1 MDIVNM
7 RKGKKR
13 KVLREIR
20 EFHSPSSGIFFMTGE
35 ILVRKKSD
43 YQLIEIIANERFGNI
58 LFLDGLVQTTEKDEF
73 YYHEMLVHPAFV
85 CSPQARRVL
94 IIGGGDGG
102 ALREVL
108 RYPVDQAYL
117 VEIDGMVIE
126 AAKKYFPWLEPGL
139 KDNRSRLLVDD
150 GAEFLKQNK
159 QPFDIIIVDSSEPI
173 GPSAVLHQEEFY
185 LSLQR
190 NISENG
196 VIVMQAGSPFYHLDQ
211 IREISQKLKKIFSI
225 VRFYTGPVPTYPGGY
240 WSYVFLSNGS
250 DPLKSDGKPAAGLK
264 YFSREIHK
272 RAFALPEFF
281 NHAIRND
288 Q

>member
-1 MDIVNM
+1 MDFVNM

-20 EFHSPSSGIFFMTGE
+20 EFHSPTSGIFFMTGE
-35 ILVRKKSD
+35 ILLRKKSD
-43 YQLIEIIANERFGNI
+43 YQLIEIIANEQFGNI

-85 CSPQARRVL
+85 CSPQAQRVL

-108 RYPVDQAYL
+108 RYPIEEAYL

-126 AAKKYFPWLEPGL
+126 AAKKYFPWLETVL
-139 KDNRSRLLVDD
+139 KDNRSRLLVAD
-150 GAEFLKQNK
+150 GAEFLKRNE

-173 GPSAVLHQEEFY
+173 GPSAVLHQEHFY
-185 LSLQR
+185 LSLK
-190 NISENG
+190 NSISEDG

-211 IREISQKLKKIFSI
+211 IREISQKLKKIFKI
-225 VRFYTGPVPTYPGGY
+225 VRFYLGPVPTYPGGY
-240 WSYVFLSNGS
+240 WSYVFLSNRI
-250 DPLKSDGKPAAGLK
+250 DPLKSDGQAAPGLK

-272 RAFALPEFF
+272 AAFVLPEFF
-281 NHAIRND
+281 GHAIRD
-288 Q
+288 

>member
-1 MDIVNM
+1 MDVVNM
-7 RKGKKR
+7 RKEKKR

-20 EFHSPSSGIFFMTGE
+20 EFHSSSSGIFFMTGE
-35 ILVRKKSD
+35 ILLRKKSD
-43 YQLIEIIANERFGNI
+43 YQLIEIITNEQFGNI

-85 CSPQARRVL
+85 SNPQASRVL

-102 ALREVL
+102 VLREVL
-108 RYPVDQAYL
+108 RYSVEEAYL

-126 AAKKYFPWLEPGL
+126 AAKKYFPWLEPAL
-139 KDNRSRLLVDD
+139 QDNRSRLLVDD

-185 LSLQR
+185 LSLKT

-211 IREISQKLKKIFSI
+211 IREISQKLKTIFGT

-240 WSYVFLSNGS
+240 WSYVFLSNGV
-250 DPLKSDGKPAAGLK
+250 DPIKSEGQPAAGLK
-264 YFSREIHK
+264 YFTQEIHK
-272 RAFALPEFF
+272 AAFALPEFF
-281 NHAIRND
+281 RRTVTE
-288 Q
+288 

>member
-1 MDIVNM
+1 M

-20 EFHSPSSGIFFMTGE
+20 EFHSPSSGIFFMTGD
-35 ILVRKKSD
+35 ILLRKKSN
-43 YQLIEIIANERFGNI
+43 YQLIEIIANEQFGNI

-73 YYHEMLVHPAFV
+73 YYHEMLVHPAFIGN
-85 CSPQARRVL
+85 PQARRVL

-108 RYPVDQAYL
+108 RYPVEEAYL

-126 AAKKYFPWLEPGL
+126 AAKKYFPWLEPAL
-139 KDNRSRLLVDD
+139 QDNRSRLLVDD

-185 LSLQR
+185 LSLIN

-211 IREISQKLKKIFSI
+211 IREISQKLKTIFGI
-225 VRFYTGPVPTYPGGY
+225 VRFYLGPVPTYPGGY
-240 WSYVFLSNGS
+240 WSYVFLSDKI
-250 DPLKSDGKPAAGLK
+250 DPIKTVGKPASGLK
-264 YFSREIHK
+264 YFTQEIHK
-272 RAFALPEFF
+272 AAFALPEFF
-281 NHAIRND
+281 KSAVTD
-288 Q
+288 

>member
-1 MDIVNM
+1 M
-7 RKGKKR
+7 RKEKKT

-35 ILVRKKSD
+35 ILFRKKSD
-43 YQLIEIIANERFGNI
+43 YQLIEIIANEHFGNI
-58 LFLDGLVQTTEKDEF
+58 LFLDGLVQTTVKDEF
-73 YYHEMLVHPAFV
+73 YYHETLVHPTFI
-85 CSPQARRVL
+85 SNPQACRVL

-108 RYPVDQAYL
+108 RYPVEEAYL

-126 AAKKYFPWLEPGL
+126 AAKEYFPWLDSDL
-139 KDNRSRLLVDD
+139 KDKRSRLLVAD

-159 QPFDIIIVDSSEPI
+159 EPFDIIIVDSSEPV

-185 LSLQR
+185 LSLKN
-190 NISENG
+190 NISEGG

-211 IREISQKLKKIFSI
+211 IREISQKLKKIFGM

-240 WSYVFLSNGS
+240 WSYVFLSDKI
-250 DPLKSDGKPAAGLK
+250 DPLKSKGQPAAGLK
-264 YFSREIHK
+264 YFTQEIHK
-272 RAFALPEFF
+272 AAFALPEFF
-281 NHAIRND
+281 KSAVTD
-288 Q
+288 

>member
-20 EFHSPSSGIFFMTGE
+20 EFHSSSSGIFFMTEE
-35 ILVRKKSD
+35 ILFRKKSAF
-43 YQLIEIIANERFGNI
+43 QLIEIIANEQFGNI

-73 YYHEMLVHPAFV
+73 FYHEMLVHPAFV

-108 RYPVDQAYL
+108 RYPVDEVYL
-117 VEIDGMVIE
+117 VEIDGMVLE
-126 AAKKYFPWLEPGL
+126 AAKKYFPWLEPAL

-173 GPSAVLHQEEFY
+173 GPSAVLHQENFY
-185 LSLQR
+185 LSLKH

-211 IREISQKLKKIFSI
+211 IREISQKLKKIFGI
-225 VRFYTGPVPTYPGGY
+225 AKFYTGQVPTYPGGY
-240 WSYVFLSNGS
+240 WSYVFLSNKV
-250 DPLKSDGKPAAGLK
+250 DPLKTEGKPVAGLK
-264 YFSREIHK
+264 CFSVEIHK
-272 RAFALPEFF
+272 AAFALPEFF
-281 NHAIRND
+281 RRTVTD
-288 Q
+288 